1 MSEQSVMTTPI
12 FDELVNELGSLPQR
26 DTEAAKPEQADDQ
39 PRDDR

>member
-26 DTEAAKPEQADDQ
+26 DTETAKPEKKDDQ
-39 PRDDR
+39 PHD